1 MSATGSLRHQLA
13 DELRERIRA
22 GEWEPGERL
31 PSEPELARRQSVSR
45 SSLRSAI
52 AILEEEGYHQPP
64 PRVGHLCHAPAG
76 AAQRLEPELRRQLAD
91 QGDWTGARDRRA
103 VGGDRH
109 RTTGGRRRLRPRT
122 RGTGHRRCG
131 GCGRPAAGGS
141 RTRSTGAAATISTST
156 RCRGSAA
163 GSIYQ
168 ALAARGLAIHHGVA
182 RLSPRNADGEIAER
196 LGVPRGSLL
205 LTIDQRDSMADGVA
219 VLVSREHHLA
229 DAFSFTVLRHGPGDT
244 AEGDA

>member
-1 MSATGSLRHQLA
+1 VSTTGSLRHQLA

-22 GEWEPGERL
+22 GEWAPGERL
-31 PSEPELARRQSVSR
+31 PSEPELARRQAVSR

-52 AILEEEGYHQPP
+52 AILEEEGYISRRHGSGTYVTH
-64 PRVGHLCHAPAG
+64 RPALPNDLSRNFG
-76 AAQRLEPELRRQLAD
+76 VSSLIRATGLEPGIAEQSVEIAAASPAVAAALDLEPEEPVIALRR
-91 QGDWTGARDRRA
+91 
-103 VGGDRH
+103 V
-109 RTTGGRRRLRPRT
+109 RTASGRRVAYT
-122 RGTGHRRCG
+122 IDWCRCDHLEVE
-131 GCGRPAAGGS
+131 AL
-141 RTRSTGAAATISTST
+141 
-156 RCRGSAA
+156 SAIGA

-205 LTIDQRDSMADGVA
+205 LTIDQRDSMADGVP

-244 AEGDA
+244 AEGDT